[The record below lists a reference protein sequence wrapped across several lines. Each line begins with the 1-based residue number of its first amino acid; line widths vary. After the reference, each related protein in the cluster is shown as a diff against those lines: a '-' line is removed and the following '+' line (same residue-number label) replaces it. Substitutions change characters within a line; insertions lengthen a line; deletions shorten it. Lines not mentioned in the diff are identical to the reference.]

1 MFCREILIAVDVQD
15 YPTSRPWS
23 PAELSTVDSLE
34 AQVPDQQGKCSKDA
48 LLLLICHRKQ
58 DACEWQRVAFPRKER
73 RQQKLLPNQCFNP
86 PTKEKKNKFCTIRQT
101 SSALSSDVL
110 RIGLKEKIRTCEN
123 LQASQVQ
130 RDNMVARRQKAH
142 VSVTSY
148 LQTCISSMIKAQ
160 HVGMSTW
167 QHISLMTCQHDVMPA
182 R

>member
-110 RIGLKEKIRTCEN
+110 RIGLKEKNSDMWELTGFPGSAWQHGCTS
-123 LQASQVQ
+123 AKSACQ
-130 RDNMVARRQKAH
+130 RDIIFANL
-142 VSVTSY
+142 Y
-148 LQTCISSMIKAQ
+148 I
-160 HVGMSTW
+160 
-167 QHISLMTCQHDVMPA
+167 
-182 R
+182 